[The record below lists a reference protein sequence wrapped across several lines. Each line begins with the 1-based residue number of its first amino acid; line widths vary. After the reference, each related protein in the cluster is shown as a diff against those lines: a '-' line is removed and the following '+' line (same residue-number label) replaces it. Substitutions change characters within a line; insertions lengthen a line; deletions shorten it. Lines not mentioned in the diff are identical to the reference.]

1 MNTFEFT
8 NNERG
13 EKNIEEKILS
23 NPAFI
28 RFAGGFELYQNLIHI
43 DGDNNKDL
51 ITERILDFY
60 TLKSDNINKNTQQLT
75 EGEELFQII
84 NSTLQECQKNNFSKS
99 NFANRLA
106 TSPVAKLFLSE
117 WNRQEEEVEEESNMI
132 HINELIAYKKE
143 SNNEISLHI
152 RPTGTE
158 NIKLFSKIIDG
169 FQKIGAELET
179 GNIKA
184 NKIIMKS
191 WLFNKKMEKKIKQIF
206 GNEISIENTP
216 SDDNDVTA
224 IQHLALQYN
233 NKSLK
238 KYLLTGEKPEVKQII
253 MTKDEFIAS
262 FQKINI

>member
-8 NNERG
+8 NNEKG
-13 EKNIEEKILS
+13 EENIEEKILS

-28 RFAGGFELYQNLIHI
+28 RFAGGFELYQDLINI
-43 DGDNNKDL
+43 NNKDL
-51 ITERILDFY
+51 ITERMLDFY
-60 TLKSDNINKNTQQLT
+60 TPQSDNINENTKQLT
-75 EGEELFQII
+75 EKGELFQII
-84 NSTLQECQKNNFSKS
+84 NSTLQECQKNNFSKNS
-99 NFANRLA
+99 FANKLA

-117 WNRQEEEVEEESNMI
+117 WNRQEKEVEEESNMI
-132 HINELIAYKKE
+132 HINELVAYKKE

-169 FQKIGAELET
+169 LQKIGTELKA
-179 GNIKA
+179 GNIET
-184 NKIIMKS
+184 NEIIMKS
-191 WLFNKKMEKKIKQIF
+191 WLFNKKMEGNIKQIF
-206 GNEISIENTP
+206 GNEISIENIS
-216 SDDNDVTA
+216 SDDNDIVA

-253 MTKDEFIAS
+253 MTKDEFVAR
-262 FQKINI
+262 F